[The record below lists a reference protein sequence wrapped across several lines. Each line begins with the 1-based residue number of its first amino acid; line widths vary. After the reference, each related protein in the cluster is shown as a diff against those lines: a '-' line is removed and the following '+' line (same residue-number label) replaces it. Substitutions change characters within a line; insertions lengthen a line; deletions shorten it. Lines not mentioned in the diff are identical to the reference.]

1 LRHTSP
7 NADID
12 QMTADITG
20 SNTAGIDSGVA
31 NLRAGIK
38 TGWVS
43 ANLWQTWLPALAK
56 DKRYDDVMDLT
67 MLGIENRPETAAIGP
82 ILEIRAQTLLVENKP
97 DEALAAAKSYYN
109 ACAFRDT
116 TKAVDLVAQCLAKAR
131 ATDTEIGRKFR
142 SEQLAA
148 SLPADADAPA
158 GPDVAYGEPILK
170 GVTIDAS
177 IWETAIQT
185 WAAKTDRASDRG
197 GYANLLLAA
206 DRGKEA
212 EAVFRE
218 IYLSAA
224 SNEDYVIGAEGIA
237 RALRTEDGTI
247 ARSNA
252 WLASIEPIN
261 KPAPA
266 ATPATPARPA
276 RPAGTGTTPRNAGG
290 TGAAAAPG
298 ATARPPRPAGAAGAK
313 AAAPAAAVNANQP

>member
-1 LRHTSP
+1 MNIHRNVLVVWTAAAALAFLFPAARLRAATPSQS
-7 NADID
+7 DID

-67 MLGIENRPETAAIGP
+67 MLGIENRPETMAIGP

-142 SEQLAA
+142 SEC
-148 SLPADADAPA
+148 
-158 GPDVAYGEPILK
+158 VE
-170 GVTIDAS
+170 
-177 IWETAIQT
+177 
-185 WAAKTDRASDRG
+185 
-197 GYANLLLAA
+197 
-206 DRGKEA
+206 
-212 EAVFRE
+212 
-218 IYLSAA
+218 
-224 SNEDYVIGAEGIA
+224 
-237 RALRTEDGTI
+237 
-247 ARSNA
+247 
-252 WLASIEPIN
+252 
-261 KPAPA
+261 PA
-266 ATPATPARPA
+266 AR
-276 RPAGTGTTPRNAGG
+276 
-290 TGAAAAPG
+290 
-298 ATARPPRPAGAAGAK
+298 
-313 AAAPAAAVNANQP
+313 